1 MAGILRA
8 DTARLNTIKSQD
20 SDVTAMTITA
30 GGVITASQRPRVMVQ
45 GRNTSAAYNGAEYAI
60 TGWHATTYNTGF
72 TISSGKIVIP
82 ADGFYQ
88 VSALAS
94 EFASSNHPNAIV
106 WKEDSG
112 GTGTY
117 LFYQFEINDYDN
129 KCIAYNAAL
138 DLSAGDKL
146 IMGFHNSYAGPTTS
160 SANKYKVHLSC
171 YLI

>member
-45 GRNTSAAYNGAEYAI
+45 GRNTSEAYNGSEYRI

-72 TISSGKIVIP
+72 TISNGALVIP

-94 EFASSNHPNAIV
+94 EFTSTNHPNAIV

-112 GTGTY
+112 GTATT

-129 KCIAYNAAL
+129 KCVAYNAAL

-146 IMGFHNSYAGPTTS
+146 IMGFHNSYAGPTTALS
-160 SANKYKVHLSC
+160 NKHKVHLSC